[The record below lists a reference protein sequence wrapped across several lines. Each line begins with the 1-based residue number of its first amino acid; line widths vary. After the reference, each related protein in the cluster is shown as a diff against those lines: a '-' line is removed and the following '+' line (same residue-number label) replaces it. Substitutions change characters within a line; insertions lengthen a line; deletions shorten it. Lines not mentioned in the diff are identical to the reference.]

1 MWQIWFLIIIILLIA
16 FYRYPSSLIF
26 SFFITSIAIH
36 FLSFILHNLL
46 LECLLFTSVSLIIQT
61 IINRVH
67 LHLSHNR
74 FNNTIN
80 SNILINQ
87 TGIITKTIN
96 NSFLG
101 SGLIRLNN
109 ETWCT
114 IASSRIPKGTIV
126 KVIAI
131 NGLRLTVTPLDS
143 SSPK

>member
-46 LECLLFTSVSLIIQT
+46 LECLFTSVSLIIQT

-109 ETWCT
+109 ETWCA